1 MANNL
6 LFANIVPIINKTMN
20 TATYKRTYSLPFTF
34 DDILKL
40 IKSFSIEDKVRL
52 EKELEK
58 ETLVYRAQ
66 KLSENIKVNNLTME
80 DVVAEVMEYRK
91 KQNAKGS
98 FHSG

>member
-1 MANNL
+1 
-6 LFANIVPIINKTMN
+6 MN
-20 TATYKRTYSLPFTF
+20 TTSYKRTYSLPFSF

-66 KLSENIKVNNLTME
+66 KLSEKIRQNDMTME
-80 DVVAEVMEYRK
+80 DIVIEVSTYRN
-91 KQNAKGS
+91 KQK
-98 FHSG
+98 